1 MKPIRVLIADDHALF
16 REGVLAILKSVPDIE
31 IVGEAG
37 TGKEAINLASNLA
50 PDVILM
56 DIQMPDINGVE
67 ATQRI
72 LKTQPDTGIIIV
84 TMLEDDDSLFSAM
97 RAGALGY
104 VLKGADKAE
113 MLKSIRAVAE
123 GEALFGPG
131 IAVRLLNFFR
141 NTPIKPKGELSSA
154 KFPELT
160 EREREILDCI
170 ARGDT
175 NTEIA
180 EQLTIS
186 LKTVRNHVSNI
197 FNKLQVTNRTQAAIR
212 ARDAGF
218 GSDGEKIPNL

>member
-1 MKPIRVLIADDHALF
+1 MKPIRLLIADDHALF
-16 REGVLAILKSVPDIE
+16 REGVNAILKSVPDIE

-37 TGKEAINLASNLA
+37 TGQEAITLASDLT

-56 DIQMPDINGVE
+56 DIQMPDFNGVE

-72 LKTQPDTGIIIV
+72 LKIQPEVGIIIV

-97 RAGALGY
+97 QAGARGY

-131 IAVRLLNFFR
+131 IASRLLNFFHDK
-141 NTPIKPKGELSSA
+141 PAQPKGETPSTA
-154 KFPELT
+154 FPDLT
-160 EREREILDCI
+160 DREREILAFI

-175 NTEIA
+175 NAEIA
-180 EQLTIS
+180 EGLSIS

-197 FNKLQVTNRTQAAIR
+197 FTKLQVVNRTQAAIR
-212 ARDAGF
+212 ARDAGL
-218 GSDGEKIPNL
+218 GGQ

>member
-16 REGVLAILKSVPDIE
+16 REGVHAILKSVPYIE

-37 TGKEAINLASNLA
+37 TGQEALTLASNLK

-56 DIQMPDINGVE
+56 DIQMPDLNGVE

-72 LKTQPDTGIIIV
+72 LKDQPDVGIIIV

-97 RAGALGY
+97 RAGAHGY

-113 MLKSIRAVAE
+113 MLRCICAVAE
-123 GEALFGPG
+123 GEALFGPA
-131 IAVRLLNFFR
+131 IASRLLSFFHD
-141 NTPIKPKGELSSA
+141 NPAKPIRELSSTL
-154 KFPELT
+154 FPELT
-160 EREREILDCI
+160 DREREILTCI

-186 LKTVRNHVSNI
+186 LKTVRNHVSSI
-197 FNKLQVTNRTQAAIR
+197 FNKLQVTNRAQAAIR
-212 ARDAGF
+212 ARDSGF
-218 GSDGEKIPNL
+218 GN

>member
-1 MKPIRVLIADDHALF
+1 MKLIRVLIVDDHALF
-16 REGVLAILKSVPDIE
+16 REGVNAILKSVPDIE
-31 IVGEAG
+31 IIGEAG
-37 TGKEAINLASNLA
+37 NGQDALTLASDLN

-72 LKTQPDTGIIIV
+72 LKIRPDVGIIIV
-84 TMLEDDDSLFSAM
+84 TMLDDDDSLFSAM
-97 RAGALGY
+97 RAGARGY

-113 MLKSIRAVAE
+113 MLKSIRSVAS
-123 GEALFGPG
+123 GEALFGPA
-131 IAVRLLNFFR
+131 IAIRLLNLFH
-141 NTPIKPKGELSSA
+141 NNPAQPKSESPSTA
-154 KFPELT
+154 FPDLT
-160 EREREILDCI
+160 DREREILSFI

-197 FNKLQVTNRTQAAIR
+197 FNKLQVVNRAQAALR
-212 ARDAGF
+212 ARDAGL
-218 GSDGEKIPNL
+218 GK

>member
-1 MKPIRVLIADDHALF
+1 MKPIRVLLADDHALF
-16 REGVLAILKSVPDIE
+16 REGVHAILKSVPDVE

-37 TGKEAINLASNLA
+37 TGQEALTLAAKLE
-50 PDVILM
+50 PDIILM
-56 DIQMPDINGVE
+56 DIQMPDLNGVE

-72 LKTQPDTGIIIV
+72 LKVQPETGIIIV

-97 RAGALGY
+97 QAGARGY

-123 GEALFGPG
+123 GEALFGPA
-131 IAVRLLNFFR
+131 IAARLLNFFHDQ
-141 NTPIKPKGELSSA
+141 PSQPKSDSSIPP
-154 KFPELT
+154 FPDLT
-160 EREREILDCI
+160 EREREILACI

-175 NTEIA
+175 NAEIA

-197 FNKLQVTNRTQAAIR
+197 FTKLQVANRAQAAIK
-212 ARDAGF
+212 ARDAGL
-218 GSDGEKIPNL
+218 GK

>member
-16 REGVLAILKSVPDIE
+16 REGVRAILKSVPEIE
-31 IVGEAG
+31 ILGEAG
-37 TGKEAINLASNLA
+37 TGGEAINLASDLA

-56 DIQMPDINGVE
+56 DIQMPDLNGVE

-72 LKTQPDTGIIIV
+72 LKTQPNTGIIIV

-97 RAGALGY
+97 RAGARGY

-123 GEALFGPG
+123 GDALFGPG
-131 IAVRLLNFFR
+131 IATRLLNFFR
-141 NTPIKPKGELSSA
+141 DRQIQPKGEPSRA
-154 KFPELT
+154 AFPELT
-160 EREREILDCI
+160 DREREILDYI

-186 LKTVRNHVSNI
+186 LKTVRNHASSI
-197 FNKLQVTNRTQAAIR
+197 FNKLQVTNRAQAAIR
-212 ARDAGF
+212 ARDAGL
-218 GSDGEKIPNL
+218 GE

>member
-16 REGVLAILKSVPDIE
+16 REGVNAILKSVPDIE

-37 TGKEAINLASNLA
+37 TGQEALTLASELT

-56 DIQMPDINGVE
+56 DIQMPDLNGVE

-97 RAGALGY
+97 RAGARGY

-123 GEALFGPG
+123 GEALFGPT
-131 IAVRLLNFFR
+131 IAARLLNFFHE
-141 NTPIKPKGELSSA
+141 NPQKSKNESPSIA
-154 KFPELT
+154 FPELT
-160 EREREILDCI
+160 DREREILGCI

-175 NTEIA
+175 NEEIT
-180 EQLTIS
+180 EQLSIS
-186 LKTVRNHVSNI
+186 LKTVRNHVSSI

-212 ARDAGF
+212 ARDAGL
-218 GSDGEKIPNL
+218 GE

>member
-16 REGVLAILKSVPDIE
+16 REGVNAILKAVPDIE
-31 IVGEAG
+31 LVGEAG
-37 TGKEAINLASNLA
+37 TGQEAVKLASDLT

-56 DIQMPDINGVE
+56 DIQMPDLNGVE

-72 LKTQPDTGIIIV
+72 LKIQPNAGIIIV

-97 RAGALGY
+97 RSGARGY

-123 GEALFGPG
+123 GEALFGPA
-131 IAVRLLNFFR
+131 IAARLLTFFHDKSIQAKSE
-141 NTPIKPKGELSSA
+141 TPSTP
-154 KFPELT
+154 FPDLT
-160 EREREILDCI
+160 HREREILASV

-180 EQLTIS
+180 ERLTIS
-186 LKTVRNHVSNI
+186 LKTVRNHVSSI
-197 FNKLQVTNRTQAAIR
+197 FNKLQVTNRAQAAIR
-212 ARDAGF
+212 ARDAGL
-218 GSDGEKIPNL
+218 GKD